1 MSSWPIFHLYL
12 FPFVAFTATTQCS
25 EITCDS
31 KITSN
36 WNTITQEIKALRSCQ
51 RLFLTF
57 EISGIPLK
65 FKSRV
70 YFVSLVFS
78 MIFSYIFFRR
88 REIWGRDS
96 QRPGKA
102 RTCLQNSRPQ
112 RSKNFCAEAKF
123 KIYML
128 QEKLTWVCQYIFFF
142 FPSGSRRC
150 VKLLE

>member
-65 FKSRV
+65 FKSHV

-78 MIFSYIFFRR
+78 MIFLIYFSA
-88 REIWGRDS
+88 E
-96 QRPGKA
+96 GKYEVGIVSA
-102 RTCLQNSRPQ
+102 
-112 RSKNFCAEAKF
+112 
-123 KIYML
+123 
-128 QEKLTWVCQYIFFF
+128 QEKQELVCKIHVPRGARIFVLKLSLRFKCCRRNWLEFVNTSFFF
-142 FPSGSRRC
+142 FSFRFEKMC
-150 VKLLE
+150 